1 MNIIMNTISKFAA
14 GAALLALAVGCCHCR
29 AYQQKNRRPLV
40 GTEWQLVQLGGVT
53 YAPETERFT
62 LLFGEENHLSGIGA
76 CNRISGSYTA
86 GEKNALSIGPL
97 AATRMACPGME
108 REMEF
113 FEAVESTTRYD
124 MDGEMLL
131 LLDGDTLK
139 AVFQAAP
146 QAE

>member
-1 MNIIMNTISKFAA
+1 MNTISKFAA

-29 AYQQKNRRPLV
+29 AYQKKNRRPLV

-62 LLFGEENHLSGIGA
+62 LLFGEENH
-76 CNRISGSYTA
+76 ISGSYTA

>member
-1 MNIIMNTISKFAA
+1 MKFFYRLCSFAA
-14 GAALLALAVGCCHCR
+14 LAAVIVGCCNCR
-29 AYQQKNRRPLV
+29 SLRKNQKPLV

-53 YAPETERFT
+53 YTPETERFT